1 MGKQSTRENKT
12 IYQICR
18 EEAGLTRSEASEKMT
33 AVSDSKI
40 EKFEYEIQE
49 PTPYDIIQMADAY
62 RRPDLCNYYCSH
74 KCEIGHRYVPEV
86 EVTDLSN
93 IILETIASLNEI
105 NPLTTRLI
113 QIARDG
119 KISDDEIR
127 DFAFISNKLDEISLA
142 IDSLN
147 LWVDK
152 TAGEQGLNITSAIS
166 VSLYSC
172 SDRSICI
179 FSQSFPIFASNSS
192 VLFPFPCSS
201 RKSTTCPF

>member
-12 IYQICR
+12 IYQLCR
-18 EEAGLTRSEASEKMT
+18 EAAGLTRAEASERMD

-40 EKFEYEIQE
+40 EKFEYETQE
-49 PTPYDIIQMADAY
+49 PTPYDILQMADAY
-62 RRPDLCNYYCSH
+62 KRPDLCNYYCSH
-74 KCEIGHRYVPEV
+74 KCEIGHVPEV
-86 EVTDLSN
+86 EMTDLSN

-105 NPLTTRLI
+105 NPLTGRLI

-119 KISDDEIR
+119 KISDDEIK

-152 TAGEQGLNITSAIS
+152 TAGEQGLNIE
-166 VSLYSC
+166 LL
-172 SDRSICI
+172 REEKKK
-179 FSQSFPIFASNSS
+179 Q
-192 VLFPFPCSS
+192 
-201 RKSTTCPF
+201 K